1 MCNEVAS
8 WCQFPGLLQNLDK
21 GRNFVR
27 KGKEQRKMS
36 VVFQSCHI
44 ESKADMLECKS

>member
-1 MCNEVAS
+1 MMCSKAAS
-8 WCQFPGLLQNLDK
+8 WCQFLGPKLDK
-21 GRNFVR
+21 GRNFVS
-27 KGKEQRKMS
+27 KGKERRKIS